1 MNTAYHAQR
10 VNRPS
15 FPWVKTFLFGFLL
28 ALFAVGLIIWLATG
42 TGLLSLLRAYRG
54 GTLIHIDQP
63 TVVRQIQQL
72 QRLETV
78 SFTMDKII
86 SGEHD
91 SPYLPKFLVSD
102 RLLLV
107 VHGEVIGGVDL
118 SKLQS
123 ADVVYCSHVLEHMAL
138 DEFRIALRNVFSYL
152 RPGGTFRLVL
162 PDLEQL
168 IGIYTGDPTP
178 AACSRFMQEAWLGE
192 TTIPRGLKS
201 IPAAVFGR
209 ARHLWMWDYKG
220 MAAQLAEAGFTDIR
234 RAQMGDSHDPRFKE
248 VESDYRWKD
257 CLGVDCKRPA

>member
-1 MNTAYHAQR
+1 MTGCQQHYAFSLFFYFIVSGPPHMNTAYHAQR

-28 ALFAVGLIIWLATG
+28 ALFAVGLVIWLATG

-91 SPYLPKFLVSD
+91 SPYMPKFLVSD

-118 SKLQS
+118 SQLQLN
-123 ADVVYCSHVLEHMAL
+123 DGVVRDQPIS
-138 DEFRIALRNVFSYL
+138 LR
-152 RPGGTFRLVL
+152 L
-162 PDLEQL
+162 PQAQILL
-168 IGIYTGDPTP
+168 TPPSTPHTHTP
-178 AACSRFMQEAWLGE
+178 APPTA
-192 TTIPRGLKS
+192 
-201 IPAAVFGR
+201 
-209 ARHLWMWDYKG
+209 
-220 MAAQLAEAGFTDIR
+220 
-234 RAQMGDSHDPRFKE
+234 
-248 VESDYRWKD
+248 
-257 CLGVDCKRPA
+257 

>member
-1 MNTAYHAQR
+1 MYNTAMDHLYVQ
-10 VNRPS
+10 
-15 FPWVKTFLFGFLL
+15 FGCGMCAPETWQNFDAGPAFWLQSRLPLL
-28 ALFAVGLIIWLATG
+28 T
-42 TGLLSLLRAYRG
+42 
-54 GTLIHIDQP
+54 P
-63 TVVRQIQQL
+63 
-72 QRLETV
+72 
-78 SFTMDKII
+78 
-86 SGEHD
+86 
-91 SPYLPKFLVSD
+91 
-102 RLLLV
+102 LLV
-107 VHGEVIGGVDL
+107 KRGFPPYPKNIRYGDVIKGL
-118 SKLQS
+118 PIAPQS

-201 IPAAVFGR
+201 VPAAVFGR

-220 MAAQLAEAGFTDIR
+220 MASQLAEAGFTDIR
-234 RAQMGDSHDPRFKE
+234 RAQMGDSPDPRFKE